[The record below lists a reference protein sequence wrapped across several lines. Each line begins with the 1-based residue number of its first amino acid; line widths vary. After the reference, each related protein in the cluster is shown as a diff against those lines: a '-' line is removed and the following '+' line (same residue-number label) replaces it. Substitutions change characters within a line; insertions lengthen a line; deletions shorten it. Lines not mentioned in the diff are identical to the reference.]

1 MISGALSLTS
11 VTLTKTLQC
20 LCEFVAVIVVG
31 DVVSAQC
38 VTSNIRIK
46 GALQREARTRGRALG
61 YFHGDVCLRKA
72 RRVVVDVHHLYLH
85 PKELEWVLQEHLQV
99 KQTAGALLTDALP
112 VDFLV
117 NEKHPVL
124 QVYFQVRRPRAGYH
138 LKSQILGDIPNKR
151 AMLRF
156 LGHRVTSKISG
167 ALLRGPLAQ
176 Y

>member
-1 MISGALSLTS
+1 
-11 VTLTKTLQC
+11 
-20 LCEFVAVIVVG
+20 VAVVVAG
-31 DVVSAQC
+31 NVISAQC
-38 VTSNIRIK
+38 VTTYIWIK

-72 RRVVVDVHHLYLH
+72 RRVVVDVHHLDLH
-85 PKELEWVLQEHLQV
+85 AKELEWVLQEHLQV

-117 NEKHPVL
+117 HEEHPVL
-124 QVYFQVRRPRAGYH
+124 QVYFQVRCTRFR
-138 LKSQILGDIPNKR
+138 KVQSQILCDIPHKC
-151 AMLRF
+151 AMLRP
-156 LGHRVTSKISG
+156 GISG